1 MKKIFIILLCIVFIL
16 SAFASCDQAEESKTD
31 ISEIVSET
39 ASQTE
44 SELSADISEEI
55 SILPREEST
64 NDESAPDES
73 VPEVSL
79 PNEDNIPE
87 ESGAVAENTE
97 PKENDGWDF
106 LKGLQVFGGCMS
118 DSSDAAVH
126 PFVDGFLEATTRY
139 YQYEENLDLLYPV
152 KIIVFRYTDINSAY
166 DLPRSSKLLNEVE
179 FKQFEDWLGATGLKF
194 RAKTEN
200 THVYPEDKNTEE
212 YIVEYTFIHTELSAD
227 DMNELVELG
236 KEKGYRLNILFCA
249 DDECLEGK
257 DVYYPNGCIWHDCY
271 EDFGAEIPEDC
282 FNKK

>member
-1 MKKIFIILLCIVFIL
+1 MVTSNDMSQSIEESEIDESYSDK
-16 SAFASCDQAEESKTD
+16 AEESAP
-31 ISEIVSET
+31 E
-39 ASQTE
+39 ASAPDE
-44 SELSADISEEI
+44 SE
-55 SILPREEST
+55 
-64 NDESAPDES
+64 PDES

-79 PNEDNIPE
+79 PNEENIPE
-87 ESGAVAENTE
+87 ESDAVAENTE

-179 FKQFEDWLGATGLKF
+179 FKQFEDWLGATDLKY

-257 DVYYPNGCIWHDCY
+257 DVYYPDGCVWHDCY
-271 EDFGAEIPEDC
+271 EDFGKEIPEDC